1 MSNIKNEPPPIAS
14 FNDFFLYK
22 SSEEVQKWISLIT
35 SAHLQY
41 LCVPKYLLEHFYAMK
56 NALKGTTAQT

>member
-14 FNDFFLYK
+14 FNDFFLY
-22 SSEEVQKWISLIT
+22 IFSLIT

>member
-14 FNDFFLYK
+14 FNDFFYINPVRKFKNEFLLLHRPTR
-22 SSEEVQKWISLIT
+22 STFVS
-35 SAHLQY
+35 
-41 LCVPKYLLEHFYAMK
+41 LLEHFYAMK